1 MIKHQNQLLACLF
14 VGLIFSL
21 PGFSQPASDDT
32 SFYAR
37 SRKSVIDFYMTSMGR
52 RIDLYNGSEYIF
64 KSHGV
69 SGHPFFGS
77 DHLINSTIE
86 YDGTTYYDIPLAYD
100 LVQDR
105 VFITDSSMNFNI
117 QLFSERLSSFTID
130 GHHFVR
136 IVTDSGKSKI
146 SGDGFYDLLYDGK
159 IKVLAKRI
167 KMAENGFHLEDP
179 MRFVSYNAYFLMMNN
194 DYLSVDSK
202 KSLLKAFK
210 DQKDLVKKYYRKSGL
225 NFKKNPEQ
233 AIVSTTDYYLQ
244 TKQP

>member
-1 MIKHQNQLLACLF
+1 
-14 VGLIFSL
+14 
-21 PGFSQPASDDT
+21 
-32 SFYAR
+32 
-37 SRKSVIDFYMTSMGR
+37 MGKR
-52 RIDLYNGSEYIF
+52 VYLYNGSEYIF
-64 KSHGV
+64 KSHGIT
-69 SGHPFFGS
+69 GHPFFES
-77 DHLINSTIE
+77 DHLINSRIE
-86 YDGTTYYDIPLAYD
+86 YDGTSYYNIPLAYD
-100 LVQDR
+100 LVQDK

-117 QLFSERLSSFTID
+117 ELFTERLSSFTID

-146 SGDGFYDLLYDGK
+146 SGDGFYDLLYDGN

-210 DQKDLVKKYYRKSGL
+210 DQKDLVKKYYRKNGL

-244 TKQP
+244 IKH